1 MQKKF
6 FVVSLMTLLSFLS
19 MQVVAQTINSATD
32 LKNFYIKYLSDNPD
46 ADKKA
51 ASDYCTAP
59 LYKKW
64 DEITSEVYD
73 PFTLGYFEDNDLIK
87 QSIVIKEKS
96 PKTMYEVSFK
106 VHEYSNKQIKTVSL
120 IIHVE
125 EDGKIYKIV
134 RSSDNMTIEDTELTT
149 STSDLDG
156 TTWQIDK
163 EYSRGTKNYIECT
176 NGQIIKHIQN
186 DTDCIPYDYYL
197 SETIPTKFDSSK
209 VGKSTKGH
217 YMIQYDSEKKAFFC
231 FAIQKTVRLTLT
243 PINNKSGS
251 SGGVSGSFK
260 HVPYEEIL
268 DRSKINDSKPGSGKK
283 RPVEAIR

>member
-1 MQKKF
+1 MKIKF
-6 FVVSLMTLLSFLS
+6 VMSLMAFLSFIS
-19 MQVVAQTINSATD
+19 IQVVAQTINSATD

-46 ADKKA
+46 VFVKT

-125 EDGKIYKIV
+125 ENGK
-134 RSSDNMTIEDTELTT
+134 NL
-149 STSDLDG
+149 
-156 TTWQIDK
+156 Q
-163 EYSRGTKNYIECT
+163 NCT
-176 NGQIIKHIQN
+176 
-186 DTDCIPYDYYL
+186 
-197 SETIPTKFDSSK
+197 FFR
-209 VGKSTKGH
+209 
-217 YMIQYDSEKKAFFC
+217 QYDH
-231 FAIQKTVRLTLT
+231 RR
-243 PINNKSGS
+243 
-251 SGGVSGSFK
+251 
-260 HVPYEEIL
+260 Y
-268 DRSKINDSKPGSGKK
+268 
-283 RPVEAIR
+283 

>member
-1 MQKKF
+1 MKIKF
-6 FVVSLMTLLSFLS
+6 VMSLMAFLSFIS
-19 MQVVAQTINSATD
+19 IQVVAQTINSATD

-51 ASDYCTAP
+51 AADYCTVP
-59 LYKKW
+59 LYEEW
-64 DEITSEVYD
+64 DKITSEVYD

-125 EDGKIYKIV
+125 ENGKIHKIV
-134 RSSDNMTIEDTELTT
+134 RSSDNMTIEDTKLTT
-149 STSDLDG
+149 STSNLDG
-156 TTWQIDK
+156 TTWQIEK
-163 EYSRGTKNYIECT
+163 EYSRCTKNYIECT
-176 NGQIIKHIQN
+176 DGQIIKHIQN

-209 VGKSTKGH
+209 VGKQTKGH
-217 YMIQYDSEKKAFFC
+217 YLIQYDPEKKAFFS
-231 FAIQKTVRLTLT
+231 FAIQKTAKQLTLT
-243 PINNKSGS
+243 RIKDKSGS
-251 SGGVSGSFK
+251 SGGVSGAFRYVS
-260 HVPYEEIL
+260 YDMIL
-268 DRSKINDSKPGSGKK
+268 DRSKINDRKPGSRKT
-283 RPVEAIR
+283 PVKAEY

>member
-1 MQKKF
+1 MQKKL
-6 FVVSLMTLLSFLS
+6 FVMSLITLLSFLS

-120 IIHVE
+120 FIYVE
-125 EDGKIYKIV
+125 GK
-134 RSSDNMTIEDTELTT
+134 RENL
-149 STSDLDG
+149 
-156 TTWQIDK
+156 Q
-163 EYSRGTKNYIECT
+163 
-176 NGQIIKHIQN
+176 
-186 DTDCIPYDYYL
+186 DCAI
-197 SETIPTKFDSSK
+197 FR
-209 VGKSTKGH
+209 
-217 YMIQYDSEKKAFFC
+217 QYDHRRYSANTFHIRFGWY
-231 FAIQKTVRLTLT
+231 
-243 PINNKSGS
+243 N
-251 SGGVSGSFK
+251 
-260 HVPYEEIL
+260 
-268 DRSKINDSKPGSGKK
+268 
-283 RPVEAIR
+283 EANGIVQF